1 VHRHVG
7 SRTSAQTRSH
17 AQKYFNKLNKKN
29 TKESIEEL
37 RILNRKEDLAEAK
50 AGNSIEN
57 RQYNYQQRGDLQEGE
72 M

>member
-50 AGNSIEN
+50 GGNRIEN
-57 RQYNYQQRGDLQEGE
+57 
-72 M
+72 

>member
-1 VHRHVG
+1 MG

-50 AGNSIEN
+50 AGHRIEN
-57 RQYNYQQRGDLQEGE
+57 RQYNYQPRADLEELEIKFRQ
-72 M
+72 